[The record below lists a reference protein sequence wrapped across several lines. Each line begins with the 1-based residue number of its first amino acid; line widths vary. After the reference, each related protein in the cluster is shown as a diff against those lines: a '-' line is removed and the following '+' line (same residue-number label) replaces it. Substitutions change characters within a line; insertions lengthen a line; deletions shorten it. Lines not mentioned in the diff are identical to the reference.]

1 MMDDWL
7 NDRFDLDHDGHLS
20 PMEHA
25 LKDDFRNRM
34 LQDENP
40 VSGSSDDSDTEYSE
54 MGSSQ
59 SSSSQFKQKLDR
71 EMQQY
76 MAEREAAEKASR
88 IAGGIGGLLI
98 IIGCAV
104 INNGNG
110 ITGIYV
116 FGFIVLL
123 VGILFLVAA
132 YNITH

>member
-1 MMDDWL
+1 MMDEWL
-7 NDRFDLDHDGHLS
+7 NDRFDLNHDGHLS

-25 LKDDFRNRM
+25 MKDEFRNRM

-40 VSGSSDDSDTEYSE
+40 LSGSSDDSDTEYSE
-54 MGSSQ
+54 MDSSQ
-59 SSSSQFKQKLDR
+59 SSPSQFKQKLDQ

-76 MAEREAAEKASR
+76 KAEREAAEKASR
-88 IAGGIGGLLI
+88 VAGGIGGLLI
-98 IIGCAV
+98 IIGSAV

-116 FGFIVLL
+116 FGFIVLV
-123 VGILFLVAA
+123 VGIFFLVAA